1 MRILMLG
8 WELPPHNSGGLGVAC
23 YHLCE
28 HLAEQGADIDFV
40 VPYTADYS
48 NISFMKVLGTSDI
61 HPKEMFSTQ
70 GIYQSAL
77 HEKNNPTVNAYT
89 QFVLQLIAENEYDA
103 IHAHDWLTYA
113 AAVEAKKGSGLPLI
127 AHVHATEFDR
137 AGAKSG
143 NSLVHEIEYQ
153 GLLMADSI
161 VAVSQNTKD
170 IIVEKY
176 SIPESKVQVIHNSI
190 EPHLFENNDG
200 SNHLSYIAHKKTQGY
215 KVFISI
221 GRLTIQKGLWF
232 LLEAFAKAAKKNPKA
247 LLVVA
252 GSGEQYEELIEQAAT
267 LGVSKQVI
275 FTGFVRGAQWRDVY
289 NIGDAFI
296 MPSVSEPFGLTA
308 LEAAGYGN
316 MVLISKQSGVG
327 EVLKNVL
334 KFDYWDVD
342 LLATQISAISTYS
355 GLSTSMEDELK
366 KEFKTFSW
374 SNAATKMKEVYS
386 RYSQGVA
393 V

>member
-1 MRILMLG
+1 MLG

-28 HLAEQGADIDFV
+28 HLADQGADIDFV
-40 VPYTADYS
+40 VPYTADHS
-48 NISFMKVLGTSDI
+48 NISFMKVLGTSEI
-61 HPKEMFSTQ
+61 HPNEMFCTQ

-89 QFVLQLIAENEYDA
+89 QFVLNLISENDYDA

-143 NSLVHEIEYQ
+143 NPLVHEIEYQ

-161 VAVSQNTKD
+161 VAVSQNTKN

-200 SNHLSYIAHKKTQGY
+200 FNHLSYIAHKKSQGY

-221 GRLTIQKGLWF
+221 GRLTVQKGLWF

-252 GSGEQYEELIEQAAT
+252 GSGEQYEELIEQAAS

-355 GLSTSMEDELK
+355 GLSTSMEEELK

-374 SNAATKMKEVYS
+374 AKAATQMKELYS
-386 RYSQGVA
+386 NYSQGATV
-393 V
+393 

>member
-1 MRILMLG
+1 MLG

-23 YHLCE
+23 YHLCQ
-28 HLAEQGADIDFV
+28 HLADQGADIDFV
-40 VPYTADYS
+40 VPYTADHS
-48 NISFMKVLGTSDI
+48 EISFMKVLGTSNV
-61 HPKEMFSTQ
+61 HPDELFSTQ
-70 GIYQSAL
+70 GIYRSAI
-77 HEKNNPTVNAYT
+77 HEKGNPTVNAYT
-89 QFVLQLIAENEYDA
+89 EFVLKLISENDYDA

-113 AAVEAKKGSGLPLI
+113 AAVEAKRGSGLPLI

-137 AGAKSG
+137 AGARSG
-143 NSLVHEIEYQ
+143 NPLVHEIEYQ

-161 VAVSQNTKD
+161 VAVSQNTKN
-170 IIVEKY
+170 IIIEKY
-176 SIPESKVQVIHNSI
+176 QIPENKIQVIHNSI
-190 EPHLFENNDG
+190 EPHLFDNTD
-200 SNHLSYIAHKKTQGY
+200 SFNHLSYIAHKKSQGY

-221 GRLTIQKGLWF
+221 GRLTVQKGLWF

-247 LLVVA
+247 LLVIA

-275 FTGFVRGAQWRDVY
+275 FTGFVRGSQWRDVY

-316 MVLISKQSGVG
+316 LVLISKQSGVG
-327 EVLKNVL
+327 EVLNNVL

-342 LLATQISAISTYS
+342 LLSTQICAISTYN
-355 GLSTSMEDELK
+355 GLSTSMEQELK
-366 KEFKTFSW
+366 REFKAFSW
-374 SNAATKMKEVYS
+374 ANAATKMKELYN
-386 RYSQGVA
+386 RYTQGVA